1 MKTMPVRASIGFLL
15 SLSIVIASLM
25 SIGMVI
31 T

>member
-1 MKTMPVRASIGFLL
+1 MPVRASIGFLL
-15 SLSIVIASLM
+15 SLSLVIASLM